1 MEEWLNYP
9 LEDLLLFSRE
19 TYLRLFELYHRDVWP
34 AHILAAA
41 FGVAMLPAILRG
53 RLPRIQ
59 AVLVVLAAMWAWIAY
74 AFHAQRYA
82 QINWAAE
89 NFGWLFA
96 AQAGLM
102 ILAAIWPG
110 PLRPGALW
118 ARWTGA
124 ALFVFALVVLPLA
137 GLVVD
142 RQWYEVEFF
151 ALTPNATAIA
161 TLGVM
166 VAFAG
171 AWRWL
176 LALIPLGWC
185 VVGGGTLLAMESPE
199 AYLVWAAAGLT
210 ALATIA
216 SGFTAPERAAKS
228 AQAI

>member
-1 MEEWLNYP
+1 MQEWLNYP

-19 TYLRLFELYHRDVWP
+19 TYLRLFELYHLDLWP
-34 AHILAAA
+34 AQILLA
-41 FGVAMLPAILRG
+41 GVGLAMLRASLIG
-53 RLPRIQ
+53 RVAQIQ
-59 AVLVVLAAMWAWIAY
+59 ATFVALAVIWLWVAY
-74 AFHAQRYA
+74 AFHLERYA
-82 QINWAAE
+82 PINWAGE
-89 NFGWLFA
+89 NFAWAFA

-102 ILAAIWPG
+102 IIAAIWPAG
-110 PLRPGALW
+110 LRGGAVW

-137 GLVVD
+137 GLALD

-185 VVGGGTLLAMESPE
+185 VVGGATLLAMESPE
-199 AYLVWAAAGLT
+199 AYLVWAAGAIGLI
-210 ALATIA
+210 AVIA
-216 SGFTAPERAAKS
+216 SSFAQPARAIEAS
-228 AQAI
+228 